1 MALRRFWIEP
11 SCRDGDRVHIDGEL
25 FHHIRDVC
33 RFGDG
38 DRFEVLP
45 GDGKAYLVRIDQ
57 MNKKDLQGSVLEER
71 QIQPLK
77 KPWIHLAV
85 SVPRYP
91 KVDFILE
98 KASEL
103 GVHTVS
109 LFVSDYSFPRKLS
122 DVSDSRMSRW
132 EKINRAAAQQSGRG
146 ELLELSNP
154 DTLENVLKKFQSKR
168 DAVGLFPYEGE
179 AALTWQ
185 KAIQDGKAR
194 MPEEVWL
201 FIGSEGGFSLEEVE
215 LFQRHG
221 LMPMTMGSQILRV
234 ETACVAL
241 VSVIKYE
248 FGL

>member
-11 SCRDGDRVHIDGEL
+11 TALQGATALIDGEL

-33 RFGDG
+33 RFTEN

-45 GDGKAYLVRIDQ
+45 GDGKAYLVEIGR
-57 MNKKDLQGSVLEER
+57 MNKRDLVGNVLENRTIE
-71 QIQPLK
+71 PLK
-77 KPWIHLAV
+77 KPWIHLAL

-98 KASEL
+98 KSVEL

-109 LFVSDYSFPRKLS
+109 LFVSDHSFPRQLS
-122 DVSDSRMSRW
+122 DVSESRMGRW
-132 EKINRAAAQQSGRG
+132 DKINRAAAQQSGRG
-146 ELLELSNP
+146 ELLQMSAP
-154 DTLENVLKKFQSKR
+154 QTLEDVLQRFKATKG
-168 DAVGLFPYEGE
+168 AVGLFPYEGE
-179 AALTWQ
+179 SVMTWQ
-185 KAIQDGKAR
+185 QAIRSVNGSRPD
-194 MPEEVWL
+194 EVWL
-201 FIGSEGGFSLEEVE
+201 FVGSEGGFSLKEVE

-221 LMPMTMGSQILRV
+221 LKPMTMGSQILRV

-248 FGL
+248 LGS